1 MSCSKCKQNSGSKEE
16 LTEIINS
23 TTKAVVVIIII
34 WTFLGFYGLFT
45 LISKF
50 I

>member
-1 MSCSKCKQNSGSKEE
+1 MSCTKCKQKGGSKEE

-23 TTKAVVVIIII
+23 TTNVVVVVIII
-34 WTFLGFYGLFT
+34 WTLLGAYGLYS